1 MFKYN
6 GSLYLLATDQGFISQ
21 TDLVWQRLDEVNG
34 DGVFLTS
41 NFTPFNAETPRNDS
55 WNEQQ
60 AMTSTADYLA
70 QFDNSTSGN
79 SDLELAI
86 ALQQQEFERQPQRFQ
101 APQPQQQQ
109 QQQQQPPPQTHQTQS
124 GRPGLVVGPR
134 RSNAPPPS
142 RSESKKERCIV
153 M

>member
-1 MFKYN
+1 
-6 GSLYLLATDQGFISQ
+6 
-21 TDLVWQRLDEVNG
+21 VWQKLDEVNG

-41 NFTPFNAETPRNDS
+41 NFTPFKAETPRNDS

-60 AMTSTADYLA
+60 AMTSTADYIS
-70 QFDNSTSGN
+70 QFDNTSGN

-101 APQPQQQQ
+101 PPPQQQQ
-109 QQQQQPPPQTHQTQS
+109 QPQIQQQSTPS

-134 RSNAPPPS
+134 RSNAPPPA
-142 RSESKKERCIV
+142 RSESKKEKCIV